1 MGPRAW
7 AIDLR
12 PLRSSRDFRIL
23 LTTSTISSFGA
34 YVTYVAIPFQ
44 VAHITRSPL
53 AVGLLGLC
61 ELAPLLF
68 TALIGGALA
77 DYVDRRK
84 LVIIGEIALMT
95 TAVLLLL
102 NALLAHPLLW
112 VLYAVAALAAA
123 LDGLQRPAIEGILP
137 RLVTAEELPAA
148 NALGAL
154 TGNAAQ
160 LLGPAAA
167 GVLIASA
174 GPAWAYGFNV
184 LTFVLSFAGL
194 VLIRATPPPPQA
206 DRPSIASIAAG
217 LRYARSRPELMGTYV
232 VDIVALFFG
241 MPMALFPFVAGSLGG
256 TSVLGLLYAAPAAGA
271 LLAALASGWIGR
283 VHRHGLA
290 VIISAT
296 VWGVAIIGFGLA
308 HQLWIALAF
317 LAIAGGG
324 DEMSGIFRQTIWS
337 QTIPD
342 RLRGRL
348 AGVEMLSYSIGPT
361 LGNAE
366 SGLAARALG
375 VGGSI
380 VSGGIACVIGTVVL
394 AGLLP
399 SFRRYDGRDGIA
411 RKQAEE
417 ALVGV
422 PSSGG

>member
-1 MGPRAW
+1 MSGRRW
-7 AIDLR
+7 TIDLQ
-12 PLRSSRDFRIL
+12 PLRTSRDFRIL
-23 LTTSTISSFGA
+23 LTTQTVSSFGA
-34 YVTYVAIPFQ
+34 YITYVAVPLQ
-44 VAHITRSPL
+44 VARQTGSPL

-68 TALIGGALA
+68 TALVGGALA
-77 DYVDRRK
+77 DYIDRRK
-84 LVIIGEIALMT
+84 LVIAGEIALMG

-137 RLVTAEELPAA
+137 RLVKPEELPAV
-148 NALGAL
+148 NALRSLA
-154 TGNAAQ
+154 GNSAQ

-167 GVLIASA
+167 GVLIATA
-174 GPAWAYGFNV
+174 GPAWAYSFNI
-184 LTFVLSFAGL
+184 LTFLLSLGGL
-194 VLIRATPPPPQA
+194 MLIRATPPPPEA
-206 DRPSIASIAAG
+206 ERPSIAGIAAG

-232 VDIVALFFG
+232 VDIVAMFFG
-241 MPMALFPFVAGSLGG
+241 MPMALFPFIAAKLGG
-256 TSVLGLLYAAPAAGA
+256 TAVLGLLYAAPAAGS
-271 LLAALASGWIGR
+271 LLAALVSGWIR
-283 VHRHGLA
+283 HVHRHGLA
-290 VIISAT
+290 VIISAS
-296 VWGVAIIGFGLA
+296 VWGGAIVGFGLA
-308 HQLWIALAF
+308 HHLWVALVF

-324 DEMSGIFRQTIWS
+324 DEMSGIFRDTIWS

-380 VSGGIACVIGTVVL
+380 VSGGIACVIGTVLL

-399 SFRRYDGRDGIA
+399 AFRQYDGRDGIT
-411 RKQAEE
+411 RKRAED
-417 ALVGV
+417 ALVNATA
-422 PSSGG
+422 